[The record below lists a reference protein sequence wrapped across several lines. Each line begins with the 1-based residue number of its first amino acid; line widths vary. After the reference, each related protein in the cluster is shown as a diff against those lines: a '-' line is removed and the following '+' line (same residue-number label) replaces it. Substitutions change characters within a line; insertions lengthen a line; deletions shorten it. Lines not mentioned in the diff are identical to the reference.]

1 MSISNLTTS
10 TAFYGDLSVN
20 TVTTNEMTTA
30 DIEATANLTIPRV
43 NALGAPA
50 VGKLATLNAPPNY
63 ELYYSTPT
71 EWRRISSDNNYVGT
85 SNGAVITATTTESSL
100 MPATGIGSLS
110 VPADSFQ
117 VGDVYHIVISGSLN
131 SQNGNTLTIRWKTNG
146 NTAMTIIVGLDG
158 ATNEFFELEGDFI
171 IRAIGGAG
179 IASIASNF
187 EFTYSDAPNSTYR
200 GDRICAVNSTNF
212 DTTINNTL
220 DITVQFNT
228 NSASNRI
235 QSQICYLKHVIG
247 F

>member
-1 MSISNLTTS
+1 MSISNLTTP

-20 TVTTNEMTTA
+20 AIDTREITA
-30 DIEATANLTIPRV
+30 GDIEATATLTIPRV

-85 SNGAVITATTTESSL
+85 SNGAVITATTAESSL

-110 VPADSFQ
+110 VPANSFQ
-117 VGDVYHIVISGSLN
+117 VGDVYHIVMSGSLN

-158 ATNEFFELEGDFI
+158 AINEFFELEGDFI
-171 IRAIGGAG
+171 VRAIGGAG

>member
-1 MSISNLTTS
+1 MSISNLTTP

-20 TVTTNEMTTA
+20 AIDTRELTTA

-71 EWRRISSDNNYVGT
+71 EWRRISSDNNYVGL
-85 SNGAVITATTTESSL
+85 SNGAVITATTAELSL
-100 MPATGIGSLS
+100 MPASGIGSLS
-110 VPADSFQ
+110 VPANSFQ
-117 VGDVYHIVISGSLN
+117 VGDVYHIVMSGSLN
-131 SQNGNTLTIRWKTNG
+131 CQNGNTLTIRWKTNG

-158 ATNEFFELEGDFI
+158 AINEFFELEGDFI

-187 EFTYSDAPNSTYR
+187 EFTYSDAPNSKFN
-200 GDRICAVNSTNF
+200 GDRIATVNTTNF

-220 DITVQFNT
+220 DITVAFNT

-235 QSQICYLKHVIG
+235 QTLTCYLKHVIG

>member
-1 MSISNLTTS
+1 MSISNLTTP

-20 TVTTNEMTTA
+20 AIDTRELTTA

-71 EWRRISSDNNYVGT
+71 EWRRISSDNNYVGL
-85 SNGAVITATTTESSL
+85 SNGAVITATTAELSL

-110 VPADSFQ
+110 VPANSFQ
-117 VGDVYHIVISGSLN
+117 VGDVYHIVMSGSLN
-131 SQNGNTLTIRWKTNG
+131 CQNGNTLTIRWKTNG

-158 ATNEFFELEGDFI
+158 AINEFFELEGDFI

-187 EFTYSDAPNSTYR
+187 EFTYSDAPNSKFN
-200 GDRICAVNSTNF
+200 GDRIATVNTTNF

-220 DITVQFNT
+220 DITVAFNT

-235 QSQICYLKHVIG
+235 QTLTCYLKHVIG

>member
-1 MSISNLTTS
+1 MSISNLTTP

-20 TVTTNEMTTA
+20 AVETNEITTA

-71 EWRRISSDNNYVGT
+71 EWRRISTDNNYVGL
-85 SNGAVITATTTESSL
+85 SNGAVITATTAELSL
-100 MPATGIGSLS
+100 MPASGIGSLT
-110 VPADSFQ
+110 VPANSFQ
-117 VGDVYHIVISGSLN
+117 VGDVYHLVISGSLN

-146 NTAMTIIVGLDG
+146 ATGMTIIVGLDG
-158 ATNEFFELEGDFI
+158 AANEFFELEGDFI

-187 EFTYSDAPNSTYR
+187 EFTYSDAPASTFR
-200 GDRICAVNSTNF
+200 GDRISAINNTTF
-212 DTTINNTL
+212 DTTISNTL

-235 QSQICYLKHVIG
+235 QSQICYLKHMIG